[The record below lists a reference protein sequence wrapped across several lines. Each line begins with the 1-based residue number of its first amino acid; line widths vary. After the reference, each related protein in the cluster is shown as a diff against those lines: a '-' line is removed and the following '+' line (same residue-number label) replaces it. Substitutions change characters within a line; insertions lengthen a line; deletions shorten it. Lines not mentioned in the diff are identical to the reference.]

1 MSGELLI
8 RPALNDHAVVADLLA
23 PGGTAVMIGKQRP
36 LVSRLVV
43 DAAIA
48 ARRPQFAEA
57 AAGAG
62 IPFVIDPLTP
72 LLQGET
78 RDEDPW
84 AKLPFGRAERVEAHA
99 FAELSARVEY
109 VERVVNFQL
118 ATGATAVIPPYPYV
132 AAPDDPWFAV
142 ALDWLWLTRQYLDS
156 VGVAL
161 PVMPVFCGQLMKFG
175 ANSEW
180 GDGLER
186 FAMTAA
192 HIGAHAIGVCL
203 SPAGNGKDSYH
214 KVWRLFQA
222 LNHVRQVSATP
233 VLAWRQGIFGL
244 ALVAAGIDGYETG
257 MGVSEQSNVRSNIA
271 SRRPPK
277 PGEKPG
283 RGGATGIY
291 LEPLGRSVNPRVAKR
306 LLGEMS
312 MRAKVMCTD
321 ERCCP
326 HGVSSTLDHPREH
339 AVRSRARE
347 LATLAALPARSWRL
361 NHIVTKTNGALTLA
375 KQANRVLQQEGEL
388 LRIHTTGLEA
398 MSRVAEELRRADSE
412 GRIVA

>member
-23 PGGTAVMIGKQRP
+23 PGGTAIRIGKQRP

-43 DAAIA
+43 DAPIA

-62 IPFVIDPLTP
+62 IPFLVDPMTH

-78 RDEDPW
+78 REDDPW
-84 AKLPFGRAERVEAHA
+84 AKLTFGHAERVEAPS
-99 FAELSARVEY
+99 FAVRSVRAEY

-118 ATGATAVIPPYPYV
+118 AAGATAVIPPYPYV
-132 AAPDDPWFAV
+132 AAPDDPWFIV
-142 ALDWLWLTRQYLDS
+142 ALDWLRLTRQYLDS
-156 VGVAL
+156 LGVAL
-161 PVMPVFCGQLMKFG
+161 PVMPIFCGQLMKFG
-175 ANSEW
+175 ANSAW
-180 GDGLER
+180 RGGLDR

-192 HIGAHAIGVCL
+192 NVDAHAIGVCL

-222 LNHVRQVSATP
+222 LDHVRQVSGKP
-233 VLAWRQGIFGL
+233 VFAWRQGIFGL

-257 MGVSEQSNVRSNIA
+257 IGVSEQSNVRSNISA
-271 SRRPPK
+271 RKPPK

-283 RGGATGIY
+283 RGGAAGVY
-291 LEPLGRSVNPRVAKR
+291 LEPLGRSVNPRVARR
-306 LLGEMS
+306 LLSEMS

-326 HGVSSTLDHPREH
+326 HGASSTLDHPREH

-361 NHIVTKTNGALTLA
+361 NHIVTRTNGALTLA
-375 KQANRVLQQEGEL
+375 KQANRVLEQDGEA

-398 MSRVAEELRRADSE
+398 LARVTEELRRADSE